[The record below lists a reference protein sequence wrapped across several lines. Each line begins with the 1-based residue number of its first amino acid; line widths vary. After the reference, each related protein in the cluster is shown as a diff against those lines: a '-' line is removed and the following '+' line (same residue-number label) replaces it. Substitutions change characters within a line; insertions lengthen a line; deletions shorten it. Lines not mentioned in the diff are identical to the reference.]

1 MNLMVTLKIKNDRYL
16 SSKTKDEMKN
26 VLPPLPV
33 VEHVSGF
40 EMKEKARSRNVG
52 GKESADT
59 RESEYTLSSLIS
71 NTVKHL
77 HSTSEKLPYLLTKIK
92 EQ

>member
-1 MNLMVTLKIKNDRYL
+1 MNLMVTLKIKNDRYYN
-16 SSKTKDEMKN
+16 SKTKDEMKN

-40 EMKEKARSRNVG
+40 KMKEKARSRNVG

-59 RESEYTLSSLIS
+59 RERVHALIS
-71 NTVKHL
+71 
-77 HSTSEKLPYLLTKIK
+77 YF
-92 EQ
+92 